1 MITVYSV
8 FETGYIKKL
17 MHEGEILVN
26 AGFLKSPPPL
36 PTQKGLKGTF
46 GKKMGEGKKN
56 KSHCAKITAFY
67 GISLYDTNSFR

>member
-46 GKKMGEGKKN
+46 GKKNGGGEKK
-56 KSHCAKITAFY
+56 
-67 GISLYDTNSFR
+67 